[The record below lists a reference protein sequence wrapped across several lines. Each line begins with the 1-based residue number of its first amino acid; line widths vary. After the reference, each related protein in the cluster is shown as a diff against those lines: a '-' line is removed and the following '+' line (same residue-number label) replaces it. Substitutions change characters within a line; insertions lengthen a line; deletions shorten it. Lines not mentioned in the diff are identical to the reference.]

1 MSSLSKELMSWED
14 MGVNLGTS
22 QMVAKGHQELGRW
35 LDHTPGSF
43 THNFSL
49 NSINSLAR
57 RDGSSFMDK
66 KPEVHSGEVHTQ
78 VHAVGELGR
87 AKTPETMNLPPLSAS
102 SAA

>member
-1 MSSLSKELMSWED
+1 MGGHGEL
-14 MGVNLGTS
+14 NLGTS
-22 QMVAKGHQELGRW
+22 QMVAKEHQELRKW
-35 LDHTPGSF
+35 LDHMPGSF
-43 THNFSL
+43 THNISL
-49 NSINSLAR
+49 NTINSLAR

-87 AKTPETMNLPPLSAS
+87 AKTPETMNLPLLSAS